1 MKRSFICPK
10 CKAYLNVGTH
20 IILSAKSES
29 NDSGIVLFNSEI
41 GNYSKEINP
50 GFDVKPGEKIDFFCP
65 MCNKKLASDIHDDLS
80 KIIMID
86 DDSKKYEILFS
97 KIAGEKSTYKIIG
110 ESIEVYGDNH
120 SNYIDFI
127 NLSSSK

>member
-1 MKRSFICPK
+1 MEKKFICPK
-10 CKAYLNVGTH
+10 CKGYLNVGTR
-20 IILSAKSES
+20 IILGAKSES

-41 GNYSKEINP
+41 GNYSTEINSE
-50 GFDVKPGEKIDFFCP
+50 FDVKPGEKVDFFCP
-65 MCNKKLASDIHDDLS
+65 ICSKKLASDIHDDLS

-86 DDSKKYEILFS
+86 KGDKKYEILFS

-110 ESIEVYGDNH
+110 ESIEVFGDDH
-120 SNYIDFI
+120 SNYINFI